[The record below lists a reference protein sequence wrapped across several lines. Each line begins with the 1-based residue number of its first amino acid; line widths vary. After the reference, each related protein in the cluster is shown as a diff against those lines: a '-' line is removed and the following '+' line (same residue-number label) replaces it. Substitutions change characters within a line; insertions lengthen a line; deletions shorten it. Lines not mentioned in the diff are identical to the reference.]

1 MVMVVIVV
9 VMAMTMT
16 MTMTM
21 TMAVAMTMAMTV
33 TVTMI
38 VSVVI
43 MVRRHIRIVQ
53 PEFGDSVSHNTPEST
68 NTTKSIAEVI
78 LHVCRN
84 RKEERLGGT
93 GYQRDCRSKDQ
104 DGNQARRN
112 GVISCPAREMYKYR

>member
-43 MVRRHIRIVQ
+43 MIRRHISIVQ
-53 PEFGDSVSHNTPEST
+53 PEFWDGVSHNTPEST
-68 NTTKSIAEVI
+68 NTAESIAEVI
-78 LHVCRN
+78 LHVCRH
-84 RKEERLGGT
+84 RKE
-93 GYQRDCRSKDQ
+93 
-104 DGNQARRN
+104 
-112 GVISCPAREMYKYR
+112 